1 MQEDLRCKS
10 IISMIKM
17 VLVTPKT
24 CECKNVKKVNEKKIN
39 KEKNSK
45 FLPTNKNGQYLLIWR
60 KMLTSAKNQHMKIK
74 VMVQN
79 DFFYTIL
86 QWCQILERK
95 NKYSKGYDILKLHS
109 FGNNAKNFALKN
121 TI

>member
-86 QWCQILERK
+86 QWCQILARK
-95 NKYSKGYDILKLHS
+95 NKYSKGYDIL
-109 FGNNAKNFALKN
+109 NFKVA
-121 TI
+121 